1 MTFRKR
7 ALLWWGII
15 LIAVLAGIWPAGY
28 FYSLTEPAELRPAPL
43 ACRPDGKAEL
53 GGSVTVS
60 TVCDLPLW
68 SPPPVMAV
76 TPPENMVAAG
86 APRVRGAW
94 RWCRR
99 RWTLEAVLRPIR
111 PGAAAGGQL
120 EISAGKAAP
129 AVLELPGW
137 TVEPA
142 ASDRGE
148 PVLADEL
155 PVPSKTRLWWYLAAG
170 AALLAAAVVLVW
182 CFRRHREAAAAPPP
196 VWERAEN
203 ELLTL
208 EEAVRA
214 RRIAPPPAFVQLT
227 EVVRRYLEERYALPA
242 RARTTDE
249 FLDFLRRSDAP
260 LPAPFRPFLDR
271 FLRRADLV
279 KFARQ
284 EPEEA
289 PLLAAVE
296 EARELVRRSIPEQ
309 SPEKGGQNV

>member
-284 EPEEA
+284 EPEEG

-296 EARELVRRSIPEQ
+296 EARELVRQSIPEPP
-309 SPEKGGQNV
+309 PEKGEKDV

>member
-28 FYSLTEPAELRPAPL
+28 FYSLTEPAEIRPATL
-43 ACRPDGKAEL
+43 VCRPDGKAEL
-53 GGSVTVS
+53 GGQVTVS

-68 SPPPVMAV
+68 SPPPVMTV

-86 APRVRGAW
+86 TPRVRGAW

-99 RWTLEAVLRPIR
+99 RWTLEAVLRPLR
-111 PGAAAGGQL
+111 PGAAPGGKL
-120 EISAGKAAP
+120 EIAAGKAVP

-137 TVEPA
+137 TIGPA

-155 PVPSKTRLWWYLAAG
+155 PVPSRARFGWYIAAG
-170 AALLAAAVVLVW
+170 AALLLTAAVLVW
-182 CFRRHREAAAAPPP
+182 CLRRHREAAAAPPP
-196 VWERAEN
+196 VWERADG
-203 ELLTL
+203 ELRTL

-214 RRIAPPPAFVQLT
+214 RRIALPPAFVQLT
-227 EVVRRYLEERYALPA
+227 DVVRRYLEERYALPA

-284 EPEEA
+284 EPEEG

-296 EARELVRRSIPEQ
+296 EARELVRQSIPEPP
-309 SPEKGGQNV
+309 PEKGEKDV